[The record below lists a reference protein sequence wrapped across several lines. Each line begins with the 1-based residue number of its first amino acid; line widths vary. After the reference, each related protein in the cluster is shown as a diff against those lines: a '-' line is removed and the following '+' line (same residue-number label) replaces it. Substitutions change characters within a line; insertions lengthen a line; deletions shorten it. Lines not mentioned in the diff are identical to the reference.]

1 MSTPGALRATALA
14 YLRAHNVMT
23 LATTGDDGPWA
34 AAVFYASADFALY
47 FVSSPEARHSRNL
60 ALRPRV
66 AVTVQEDY
74 RDWTAIKGLQIEG
87 TARVITGPEQSAA
100 ASTYRAKYP
109 FTGTVSTLAAAFA
122 RVAWYMVEP
131 DRVFYLDNSVRFGYR
146 EEIPLVAG

>member
-1 MSTPGALRATALA
+1 MSVPASPRATALA

-23 LATTGDDGPWA
+23 LATTGDEGPWA
-34 AAVFYASADFALY
+34 AAVFYASADFTLY

-60 ALRPRV
+60 AIHPRV

-74 RDWTAIKGLQIEG
+74 REWTAIKGLQLEG
-87 TARVITGPEQSAA
+87 AARVVTGPEQSAA
-100 ASTYRAKYP
+100 TSAYRTKYP

-131 DRVFYLDNSVRFGYR
+131 DRVYYLDNSVRFGYR
-146 EEIPLVAG
+146 AEIPLLAG